1 MRQFNILTYDNK
13 NNYIE
18 ESHVLGYIIYI
29 DGHDCILHKS
39 HIIGSEMWVISYFFY
54 GLQIA
59 KAESIESVLKKAE
72 YILTKNKKIAITS
85 MFLDSLLQNNI
96 YMPINKK

>member
-1 MRQFNILTYDNK
+1 MRQFNILTYDKK

-29 DGHDCILHKS
+29 DGHESILHKS
-39 HIIGSEMWVISYFFY
+39 NISGSEMWVISSFFY

-72 YILTKNKKIAITS
+72 YNLIKNNKIAITS